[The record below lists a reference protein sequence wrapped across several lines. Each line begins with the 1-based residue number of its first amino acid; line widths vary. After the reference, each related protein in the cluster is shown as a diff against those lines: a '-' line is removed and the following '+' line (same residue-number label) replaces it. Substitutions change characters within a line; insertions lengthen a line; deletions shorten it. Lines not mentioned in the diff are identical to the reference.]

1 MKPITKTVA
10 FIAAMVMS
18 ISSSTGFANSN
29 QVFAA
34 DDTEILASQLSM
46 PIVSIDT
53 LGNSVNTKN
62 SYTSAKISIY
72 DEEGTLSTDS
82 EDISIRLRGNITLN
96 VDKKSY
102 RFKFSKKANPLGL
115 GDGAAKSWNLVANH
129 FDASLL
135 RNMTAYHLGDMLDNM
150 PYTPNARSVEVYV
163 NGNYQGVYLLCEAIN
178 VAKSRIAIT
187 ENPDLIEDNG
197 YLIEMTRYAEEN
209 PFTVDCCT
217 YEVKSDV
224 SEDETI
230 AVQQIDYISDYTEKA
245 LHALKGG
252 DKTEIEQYIDVPS
265 LVDNCIAYE
274 ICKDVDAG
282 WDSYYLSKD
291 AGGKLTFHPMWDYD
305 LALGNNTEAKG
316 IDNPKGLGI
325 FDVTDSAANSN
336 PWLCYA
342 MNCDW
347 IRTLIKERW
356 TEKYSDIK
364 TIPAF
369 VTSESAA
376 HQDSYDRNFTKWKLL
391 GKAIYNEPEEEAAL
405 TTHQEHA
412 QYLADW
418 LTARIAW
425 LDAYYKSDDFA
436 QGVFLDEKNAEIDT
450 KNAINVSS
458 LMMWG
463 ITGEVDVDSPG
474 FAATAGGGFGQALA
488 TGLMIQ
494 KDQKYILSFDYSGAS
509 TATINYR
516 LQANHDGY
524 TGYQSDSVAVAE
536 EVQHYEKEFTA
547 TTSDFNCALAFD
559 FKGSGSAKIEHLS
572 LIAVDS
578 GTSLGDVN
586 EDGEF
591 NISDVVLLQKWLLA
605 VPNTELKNWKAAD
618 FCTDKRLNVF
628 DLCLM
633 KRELLRKMGII

>member
-1 MKPITKTVA
+1 MRKSLALLMALIILTGSMSALPQQNIVHAVDDTA
-10 FIAAMVMS
+10 FI
-18 ISSSTGFANSN
+18 
-29 QVFAA
+29 
-34 DDTEILASQLSM
+34 EEQLSM
-46 PIVSIDT
+46 PIISIDT
-53 LGNSVNTKN
+53 LGNSVNTKS
-62 SYTSAKISIY
+62 SYSSAKISIY
-72 DEEGTLSTDS
+72 DESGALKTDS
-82 EDISIRLRGNITLN
+82 ADISIRLRGNVTLN
-96 VDKKSY
+96 LPKKSY
-102 RFKFSKKANPLGL
+102 RFKFTTKANPLDV
-115 GDGAAKSWNLVANH
+115 GDGAAKSWNLVANYY
-129 FDASLL
+129 DASLL

-150 PYTPNARSVEVYV
+150 PYTANSRSVEVYV
-163 NGNYQGVYLLCEAIN
+163 NGTYQGVYLLCEAVN

-187 ENPDLIEDNG
+187 EDPALIEDNG

-224 SEDETI
+224 STDPTVAE
-230 AVQQIDYISDYTEKA
+230 QQISYISDYTEKA
-245 LHALKGG
+245 LHALKAGNQS
-252 DKTEIEQYIDVPS
+252 EIEQYIDVSS

-316 IDNPKGLGI
+316 IESPAGLGI

-347 IRTLIKERW
+347 IRAMIVERW
-356 TEKYSDIK
+356 NQKLSEIQTLPE
-364 TIPAF
+364 F
-369 VTSESAA
+369 VTNEAAA
-376 HQDSYDRNFTKWKLL
+376 HQDSYDRNFTKWNIL
-391 GKAIYNEPEEEAAL
+391 GKAVYNETEEEAAL
-405 TTHQEHA
+405 TTHQAHA
-412 QYLADW
+412 RYLADW
-418 LTARIAW
+418 LTNRIAW
-425 LDAYYKSDDFA
+425 LDNYYRSDDFA
-436 QGVFLDEKNAEIDT
+436 NGVFLDEHDAEIDT

-474 FAATAGGGFGQALA
+474 FTATAGGGWGQALA

-494 KDQKYILSFDYSGAS
+494 KDQKYRLSFDYSGAS

-524 TGYQSDSVAVAE
+524 TGYESGSVSVAE
-536 EVQHYEKEFTA
+536 EQQHYETEFTA
-547 TTSDFNCALAFD
+547 STTDFNCALAFD
-559 FKGSGSAKIEHLS
+559 FKGSGEVKIEHLS
-572 LIAVDS
+572 LLAIDDMV
-578 GTSLGDVN
+578 GDVN
-586 EDGEF
+586 ADGSF
-591 NISDVVLLQKWLLA
+591 DIADVVLLQKWLLA
-605 VPNTELKNWKAAD
+605 VPNTHLADWKAAD
-618 FCTDKRLNVF
+618 MCEDNKLNVF

-633 KRELLRKMGII
+633 KRALLKKMGIE